1 MKQFGFSILAMF
13 FAGLAFTACSSDDDV
28 MATDSS
34 AAGGAL
40 SFNSAIDGATRA
52 AGTTWDA
59 DDVIGITMTKS
70 ATAAGAT
77 DVAANTK
84 YNKMYGAQNAGTSVN
99 FAYMDGATL
108 TNDQSPLKKYSN
120 DTYYF
125 YAYYPYSNT
134 GAAAEPNPSLPH
146 DDGLGDNLLAINT
159 KGTTQQGSNQENI
172 DFMYSDK
179 MSDGAGGEV
188 KAATATTWTSNEV
201 VSLIFKHMMSK
212 VDFSIQGYTGF
223 ESLGTVEGMTVE
235 LANVKTTGTFNTLTG
250 VVTADDL
257 SATPTENSIGAI
269 PLAWNSTNE
278 AWEKSLIIL
287 PQDMATTLVNL
298 VIRVNAIPEGEETP
312 VAYTFSKNG
321 VQLKDLSAG
330 GKKQTVALKLEAGGT
345 IAIEGVTITDWDGT
359 PGTSNATIGQ
369 DTN

>member
-1 MKQFGFSILAMF
+1 
-13 FAGLAFTACSSDDDV
+13 

-70 ATAAGAT
+70 PTAAGAT

-84 YNKMYGAQNAGTSVN
+84 YNKMYGASSAGTSVN

-146 DDGLGDNLLAINT
+146 DNGLAANLLAIDT
-159 KGTTQQGSNQENI
+159 KGTIHQGSNQENI
-172 DFMYSDK
+172 DFMYSNT
-179 MSDGAGGEV
+179 MMINSSEEV
-188 KAATATTWTSNEV
+188 QAATSGTWTSNEV
-201 VSLIFKHMMSK
+201 VSLVFKHMMSK

-223 ESLGTVEGMTVE
+223 ASLGTVEGMTVE

-250 VVTADDL
+250 AVTADDL
-257 SATPTENSIGAI
+257 SATPVENSIGAI
-269 PLAWNSTNE
+269 PLTWNSTSE

-287 PQDMATTLVNL
+287 PQDMENTLVNL
-298 VIRVNAIPEGEETP
+298 VIRVKIENVEDPY
-312 VAYTFSKNG
+312 VFSKNG

>member
-59 DDVIGITMTKS
+59 DDVIGITMSK
-70 ATAAGAT
+70 ANTAANAADAAT
-77 DVAANTK
+77 YNTK
-84 YNKMYGAQNAGTSVN
+84 FNKMYGASSAGTSVN

-134 GAAAEPNPSLPH
+134 GAAAEPNPSLPN
-146 DDGLGDNLLAINT
+146 DGAGAGLLTIET
-159 KGTTQQGSNQENI
+159 KGTIQQGSNQENI

-179 MSDGAGGEV
+179 MSDGVGGEV
-188 KAATATTWTSNEV
+188 KAATSGTWTSNEV
-201 VSLIFKHMMSK
+201 VSLVFKHMMSK

-223 ESLGTVEGMTVE
+223 ASLGTVEGMTVE

-250 VVTADDL
+250 AVTADDL
-257 SATPTENSIGAI
+257 SATPAENSIGAI
-269 PLAWNSTNE
+269 PLTWNEDNS

-287 PQDMATTLVNL
+287 PQDMENTLVNL
-298 VIRVNAIPEGEETP
+298 VIRVKIENVEDPY
-312 VAYTFSKNG
+312 VFSKTG
-321 VQLKDLSAG
+321 VQLKNLSAG
-330 GKKQTVALKLEAGGT
+330 GVKQTVALKLEAGGT

-359 PGTSNATIGQ
+359 PGTYNATIGQ
-369 DTN
+369 DTV